1 MRALGVAALASLTLL
16 ASAGTA
22 GGGAAGGEVA
32 FVRGDSLV
40 VLYLATGEQRVVQ
53 EHVAGQVRFGAGGR
67 YVSAG
72 GQVAG
77 GPALPA
83 ADLAWEPSGD
93 RAAYVTRKSGVVV
106 WSPTHGRRA
115 VVANGW
121 GAQSVA
127 WSTNGA
133 LAIGRAVCR
142 GACGLPVHSEVW
154 VWRPGSL
161 HRIVG
166 PLPSRTRP
174 LPFGWSRGR
183 VLWWDWP
190 NSGSI
195 AADGVAVHANTRRI
209 AEALMYPDYVSVC
222 GTHLA
227 IAAGGD
233 RYAMHGK
240 RILFDG
246 RDVSRDR
253 SRSWVSPTC
262 SGDGTLVAA
271 ASANTV
277 PNRIGRE
284 HRALW
289 QLLPARRQ
297 LTRPPSGWTDEFPHL
312 LRDGS
317 VLFVRTRV
325 TARKVHGSWIETLR
339 GKIVVLADGT
349 EREVAT
355 LTFPLREPE
364 AFSNYYGHYSW
375 PSLLALAT

>member
-1 MRALGVAALASLTLL
+1 MRVLCLAALALSLLL
-16 ASAGTA
+16 AGSAV
-22 GGGAAGGEVA
+22 GGARSARVT
-32 FVRGDSLV
+32 FIRDGDLV
-40 VLYLATGEQRVVQ
+40 VLDLATGERRVVQ
-53 EHVAGQVRFGAGGR
+53 EHVSGQVHFGGGGR

-77 GPALPA
+77 GPNLPA
-83 ADLAWEPSGD
+83 SDLIWAPTSD
-93 RAAYVTRKSGVVV
+93 RAAYVTRKGGVVL
-106 WSPTHGRRA
+106 WSPTRAQRR
-115 VVANGW
+115 VVPDGW

-127 WSTNGA
+127 WSPTGA
-133 LAIGRAVCR
+133 LAVGRAVCR
-142 GACGLPVHSEVW
+142 GACGRPVQKEVW
-154 VWRPGSL
+154 IWRDGAL
-161 HRIVG
+161 RRIAG
-166 PLPSRTRP
+166 PLPGDQTP
-174 LPFGWSRGR
+174 LPFAWSDGR

-190 NSGSI
+190 DSGSI
-195 AADGVAVHANTRRI
+195 AADGVAVYANTRRI
-209 AEALMYPDYVSVC
+209 AEALKYPGYVSVC

-227 IAAGGD
+227 VAAGGD

-240 RILFDG
+240 RVLFDG

-253 SRSWVSPTC
+253 SRSWVSPAC
-262 SGDGTLVAA
+262 AAYGTLVAA

-289 QLLPARRQ
+289 QLLPTRKQ
-297 LTRPPSGWTDEFPHL
+297 LTRPPWGWTDEFPHL

-317 VLFVRTRV
+317 VVFVHTRV
-325 TARKVHGSWIETLR
+325 TALKVDSTWVETLR
-339 GKIVVLADGT
+339 GKVVVLTDGA

-364 AFSNYYGHYSW
+364 ASSNYYGHYNW